1 MRPLNLAAV
10 LRGVVFP
17 VALPLRIRFVRLVAI
32 EPFFAPAARTPLG
45 GLRWVVYIHQFCF
58 TSFEIEQQD
67 NLINKK

>member
-1 MRPLNLAAV
+1 MRPLNLAVV

-17 VALPLRIRFVRLVAI
+17 VALPLRIRFVQLVAI
-32 EPFFAPAARTPLG
+32 ELFERPRREPPLG